1 MINMEKYCLVL
12 IMLTLFTNTT
22 LATDEKLS
30 PGSSSEIT
38 EQDEYISV
46 RKTLQTCFTCH
57 GDKGAS
63 TIGMVPIL
71 GGQEFYYMYVQLKD
85 MKKGLRASSVMSP
98 IVAGIKKEDLKL
110 MAQYFSEQ
118 PWPKTNYSI
127 DSKRA
132 KAARLI
138 LSAGQ
143 CTVCHLATLKGNS
156 RVPRLSNQHP
166 EYLKNTMNDFKNN
179 IRKNAPA
186 MTSLFKTLNEQEIQ
200 DVSDYLGSFNAK

>member
-1 MINMEKYCLVL
+1 MINIEKYCLVL

-132 KAARLI
+132 KAAKLI

-186 MTSLFKTLNEQEIQ
+186 MTSLFKTLNEQEIR
-200 DVSDYLGSFNAK
+200 DVSDYLGSFNTK

>member
-1 MINMEKYCLVL
+1 MVNIQKHCLAL
-12 IMLTLFTNTT
+12 IILTLFTNTT

-30 PGSSSEIT
+30 PGSGSEIS
-38 EQDEYISV
+38 EQDEYLSV
-46 RKTLQTCFTCH
+46 RKTLETCFACH

-98 IVAGIKKEDLKL
+98 IVAGIEEADLKL

-118 PWPKTNYSI
+118 PWPKTNYLI

-138 LSAGQ
+138 LNEGQ

-186 MTSLFKTLNEQEIQ
+186 MTSLFKTLNEQEIR

>member
-1 MINMEKYCLVL
+1 MINVKKYWLVL
-12 IMLTLFTNTT
+12 GVLSFFFNSVM
-22 LATDEKLS
+22 ATDEKLS
-30 PGSSSEIT
+30 PGSNPEIN
-38 EQDEYISV
+38 EQDKYISV

-132 KAARLI
+132 KAAKLI

-156 RVPRLSNQHP
+156 RVPTC
-166 EYLKNTMNDFKNN
+166 YDIF
-179 IRKNAPA
+179 I
-186 MTSLFKTLNEQEIQ
+186 
-200 DVSDYLGSFNAK
+200 

>member
-110 MAQYFSEQ
+110 MAQYFS
-118 PWPKTNYSI
+118 
-127 DSKRA
+127 
-132 KAARLI
+132 
-138 LSAGQ
+138 
-143 CTVCHLATLKGNS
+143 
-156 RVPRLSNQHP
+156 
-166 EYLKNTMNDFKNN
+166 
-179 IRKNAPA
+179 
-186 MTSLFKTLNEQEIQ
+186 
-200 DVSDYLGSFNAK
+200 

>member
-1 MINMEKYCLVL
+1 MINIEKYCLVL

-57 GDKGAS
+57 GDKGAA
-63 TIGMVPIL
+63 TIGSVPIL
-71 GGQEFYYMYVQLKD
+71 AGQEFYYMYVQLKD

-132 KAARLI
+132 KAAKLI

-186 MTSLFKTLNEQEIQ
+186 MTSLFKTLNEQEIR
-200 DVSDYLGSFNAK
+200 DVSDYLGSVNTK

>member
-132 KAARLI
+132 KAAKLI

-186 MTSLFKTLNEQEIQ
+186 MTSLFKTLNEQEIR
-200 DVSDYLGSFNAK
+200 DVSDYLGSFNTK

>member
-1 MINMEKYCLVL
+1 MINIEKYCLVL

-186 MTSLFKTLNEQEIQ
+186 MTSLFKTLNEQEIR
-200 DVSDYLGSFNAK
+200 DVSDYLGSVNTK